1 MATKTQVVFD
11 CADPDRLAR
20 FWAEALHYKLQDPP
34 AGFASWEAAL
44 RAWKVPEEEWN
55 SASAIVD
62 PEGRGPR
69 IYFQRMDTPKP
80 GKNRLHLDLNA
91 SNGTTVPFETRKAQV
106 DSEVERL
113 LKIGATKQRAWDE
126 PPRSKAEPGEY
137 WSSCRTPRATNSAS
151 SDRLPATQYRSRS
164 IRQWAQRNP
173 EMLTEPAPLATSSPP
188 PMLRGRPTAEGEAS
202 GPNHLAVPNNW

>member
-20 FWAEALHYKLQDPP
+20 FWAEALHYKMQDPP

-137 WSSCRTPRATNSAS
+137 WVVLQ
-151 SDRLPATQYRSRS
+151 D
-164 IRQWAQRNP
+164 P
-173 EMLTEPAPLATSSPP
+173 EGNEFC
-188 PMLRGRPTAEGEAS
+188 
-202 GPNHLAVPNNW
+202 VQ